1 MKSSEYLNMD
11 NRGTGTK
18 LEGREISRKSE
29 EERVLKIV
37 HLHHEFGRH
46 CAGDLDAG
54 HVTWSAGGTKNHGA
68 RRDWWCMSQGEA

>member
-29 EERVLKIV
+29 EERVLKMV
-37 HLHHEFGRH
+37 HVHHEFGRH
-46 CAGDLDAG
+46 CAED
-54 HVTWSAGGTKNHGA
+54 SA
-68 RRDWWCMSQGEA
+68 